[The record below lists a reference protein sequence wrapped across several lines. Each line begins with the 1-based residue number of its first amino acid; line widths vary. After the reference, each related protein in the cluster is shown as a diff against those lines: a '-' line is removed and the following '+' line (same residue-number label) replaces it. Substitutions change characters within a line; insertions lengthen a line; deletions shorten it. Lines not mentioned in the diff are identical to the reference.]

1 MRGEP
6 GRGIGTTGR
15 ASPGD
20 TRRMAHLVRAVTP
33 LDISAIEAVYYR
45 SWRSAYEPFLDPE
58 LLETLAAQRSRDFDW
73 LRAIRSPDAA
83 VLVGVD
89 GGSSVLGVAQV
100 NEALHAPRDLPEIT
114 MLYVDPPAWG
124 SGIASSL
131 MDGGLAWIAGRGHTS
146 ARLRVVENH
155 HRARRF
161 YEREGWTLE
170 PRLAP
175 VTTELARLVYYRRD
189 VHAL

>member
-1 MRGEP
+1 
-6 GRGIGTTGR
+6 
-15 ASPGD
+15 
-20 TRRMAHLVRAVTP
+20 MAHLVRAATP

-45 SWRSAYEPFLDPE
+45 SWRSAYEPLLEPE

-73 LRAIRSPDAA
+73 LRGMSSSDAA

-89 GGSSVLGVAQV
+89 RGGSVLGVAQV
-100 NEALHAPRDLPEIT
+100 SEALHGPRDLPEIT

-131 MDGGLAWIAGRGHTS
+131 MDGGLAWLEGRGHTL

-161 YEREGWTLE
+161 YEREGWTLD
-170 PRLAP
+170 PRLEP

-189 VHAL
+189 VRAV